1 MKLYVIT
8 IEEIWDYD
16 RLGHDPEVY
25 VSQQVARKRLAEIA
39 ELERPTYQEA
49 LEDSLVEEIYEDM
62 FEFYED
68 GCWAQTHLHAEI
80 SECELELTDKIG

>member
-25 VSQQVARKRLAEIA
+25 LSQQAARKRLAEIA
-39 ELERPTYQEA
+39 ELERPAYEEA
-49 LEDSLVEEIYEDM
+49 LDDSLIEEIYEDM

-68 GCWAQTHLHAEI
+68 GCWAQAHLHAEI
-80 SECELELTDKIG
+80 SECELELTDKIR